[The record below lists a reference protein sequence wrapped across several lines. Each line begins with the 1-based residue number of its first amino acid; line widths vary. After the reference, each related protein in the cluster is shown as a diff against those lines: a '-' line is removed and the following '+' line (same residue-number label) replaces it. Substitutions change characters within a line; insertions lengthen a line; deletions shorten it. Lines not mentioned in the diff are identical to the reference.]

1 MEAKVELEVLNPE
14 GKIVK
19 RGKTLAPR
27 LENLEG
33 KKIGLVWNGK
43 PNGDKLLNEIGKLLK
58 ERYPTSETA
67 FHRISFSGTKLPP
80 GELESIAK
88 DIDAGVFT
96 SGD

>member
-1 MEAKVELEVLNPE
+1 MEGKVELEVLNPE

-19 RGKTLAPR
+19 KGKTLAPR
-27 LENLEG
+27 LETLEG

-43 PNGDKLLNEIGKLLK
+43 PNGDKLLNEVGKLLK
-58 ERYPTSETA
+58 ERYPTAETVSY
-67 FHRISFSGTKLPP
+67 RISFSGTKLPP
-80 GELESIAK
+80 GELEAIAK

>member
-1 MEAKVELEVLNPE
+1 MEGKVELEVLNPE

-19 RGKTLAPR
+19 KGKALAPR
-27 LENLEG
+27 LETLEG

-58 ERYPTSETA
+58 ERYPTAETVS
-67 FHRISFSGTKLPP
+67 HRVSFSGTKLPQ
-80 GELESIAK
+80 GELEAIAK